1 MSDFVWVADN
11 WDAMYEELVKFKL
24 EHGNT
29 EVPGNKVAWTIG
41 AGQRSR
47 MRQNKLPLNGETME
61 EIGFNIELKVRKDER
76 NGT

>member
-1 MSDFVWVADN
+1 MLQSRKDLLDELDFVWVADN

-41 AGQRSR
+41 AGS
-47 MRQNKLPLNGETME
+47 NGPGCDRTSLSTARPH
-61 EIGFNIELKVRKDER
+61 GR
-76 NGT
+76 NRF